1 MVTGLERIRRRVPL
15 VVLVLLLVL
24 VVLTVGFACACFSDE
39 PLMTVERTLGAASA
53 GPALVEMWA
62 ALVAI
67 LVVWSAPHAR
77 LLMATGRASPAVLQ
91 CFLR

>member
-1 MVTGLERIRRRVPL
+1 MTGLERVRRRVPFVVFVLL
-15 VVLVLLLVL
+15 VVLVVL
-24 VVLTVGFACACFSDE
+24 MVGFACACFSDK
-39 PLMTVERTLGAASA
+39 PSKAGERILGAAAA

-67 LVVWSAPHAR
+67 LLAR
-77 LLMATGRASPAVLQ
+77 SCPYGRSLMATGRASPALLQ